1 MNLDQHIQTHDDDAS
16 VRIRLG
22 NILLTGVSASGKS
35 TVGRQLAKLLGLG
48 FIDLDEVIEKLTKK
62 TVSEIFNSQGESAFR
77 ELEMQTL
84 TSLQGLRSH
93 VLAVGGGAL
102 LSPEA
107 IKIAKKIGPLVW
119 VQSSPAEIAR
129 RLFKRVS
136 EIEKRPLFRDLLSE
150 ENNTIRKDLIQSRVQ
165 KMMDERRPW
174 FERADVVL
182 DGSYVTPEMAAQHL
196 KDILLSEGL
205 IPSENGRF
213 SSWRLGGGN

>member
-1 MNLDQHIQTHDDDAS
+1 MNQHILTHDDDAS
-16 VRIRLG
+16 ARIPLG

-48 FIDLDEVIEKLTKK
+48 FIDLDEVIENLTKK
-62 TVSEIFNSQGESAFR
+62 TIPEIFNSQGESAFR

-84 TSLQGLRSH
+84 SSLQGLRSH
-93 VLAVGGGAL
+93 VLALGGGAL
-102 LSPEA
+102 LSKEA

-165 KMMDERRPW
+165 KMVDERRAW
-174 FERADVVL
+174 FELADVVL

-205 IPSENGRF
+205 IPSEFGRF
-213 SSWRLGGGN
+213 SSWRAGGGN